1 MINLTPISKVIQKR
15 LFEKMKVLGRE
26 QIYDSS
32 SPRSKDT
39 LSLGDLS
46 VKSTFIKMV
55 SGTEEPVIINGGE
68 LLSDPSTFQDNKMA
82 VGYEQVYV
90 SHS

>member
-39 LSLGDLS
+39 LSLNDLS
-46 VKSTFIKMV
+46 FFTILIFDDLLKTFGIEQIKFV
-55 SGTEEPVIINGGE
+55 NQLPISFP
-68 LLSDPSTFQDNKMA
+68 FK
-82 VGYEQVYV
+82 YCFW
-90 SHS
+90 